1 MRIVLIRNSKSQ
13 VKHKLRQDIST
24 PSLSS
29 KSEYSIETLCAALL
43 YMLSYYTHSPDPRL
57 ASEIAR
63 HLAWLKEAAHSEGC
77 KGLGETAGRLLA
89 LHWKN
94 GQPIH

>member
-1 MRIVLIRNSKSQ
+1 M
-13 VKHKLRQDIST
+13 KHKLRQDIST
-24 PSLSS
+24 PSLALSS

-63 HLAWLKEAAHSEGC
+63 HLAWLKEAAHSEDC